1 MRIPCLRFARRIL
14 RSLFP
19 NSYQLAV
26 NNVNHINA
34 ECTDLE
40 VGQVLCIGTQGHD
53 CQTTH
58 VVGAGD
64 SCDAIDSAA
73 GVNMTLLIA
82 NNPQINEQCSNIYI
96 GEVRSSCGS

>member
-1 MRIPCLRFARRIL
+1 
-14 RSLFP
+14 
-19 NSYQLAV
+19 V